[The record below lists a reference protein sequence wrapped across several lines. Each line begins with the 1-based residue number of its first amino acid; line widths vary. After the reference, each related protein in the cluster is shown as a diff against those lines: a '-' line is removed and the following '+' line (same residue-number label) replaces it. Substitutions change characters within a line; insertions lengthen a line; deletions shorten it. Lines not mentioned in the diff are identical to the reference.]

1 MFRKK
6 KKEEKLEKTGGLVF
20 FTSLFFLLILD
31 AVFICLLTPTI
42 FSGPSALENWF
53 FFLIGSLVGW
63 TAASVLIAGRL
74 AVFLHEL
81 NHKVLSGLLGNKPKK
96 MKVGKDDGFFEYEYT
111 KETAPYNAFIA
122 LAPYFFPLFTLL
134 GLALS
139 LIGWKTQHYL
149 AACITGMGYGTDLF
163 LNTRSVGPYQTDFK
177 QIRGGYRAGFLY
189 VIAVTLAIFF
199 ILAAWVSDGGRGL
212 LNLFRTLFEISVA
225 VAEIFTGMKIRGE
238 LF

>member
-1 MFRKK
+1 MFGK
-6 KKEEKLEKTGGLVF
+6 KKEKKLEKVGGLVF
-20 FTSLFFLLILD
+20 YLSLLFLLILD
-31 AVFICLLTPTI
+31 AVLICLLTPTI
-42 FSGPSALENWF
+42 FSGPDVLKNWF
-53 FFLIGSLVGW
+53 YFLTGSLVGW
-63 TAASVLIAGRL
+63 TTASVLIAGRL

-139 LIGWKTQHYL
+139 LIGWRTQHYL
-149 AACITGMGYGTDLF
+149 AVCITGMGYGMDLC

-177 QIRGGYRAGFLY
+177 QIRGGYKAGFLY

-199 ILAAWVSDGGRGL
+199 ILASWVSDGGRGF
-212 LNLFRTLFEISVA
+212 LNLFKTLFQISVA
-225 VAEIFTGMKIRGE
+225 VVELFTGMKIRGT